1 MRPHAL
7 VKDLHLRTEID
18 AGGMMP
24 TPVSVVV
31 LNFNRREELKI
42 TLTSILAQSHRTLE
56 VIVADNASSDGSVQ
70 MVRNEFP
77 GVRILALPQNIGSRA
92 RRKAAEQATGRYVM
106 MYDDDSGP
114 ATRDDMSQLAFFF
127 DRRPE
132 ISAVCTAIY
141 RTRSGYF
148 ETAGWEHFGV
158 GGDAENGYE
167 GLFVH
172 GSGTA
177 YRRQDLLA
185 SGAFDNELFW
195 GDEEFD
201 AALAIAARGF
211 RIVYL
216 PSIVTNHRAS
226 LINRSK
232 QRYFRGAVRN
242 HILTFH
248 RYFDR
253 AEAFEYS
260 AKEVFYQTALAR
272 LSFPYVW
279 LGFWDAVRILT
290 NGPMKEPRHLPES
303 TRAYLREVRERRYPG
318 VGAWMKLQVAARRS
332 RENRT

>member
-1 MRPHAL
+1 
-7 VKDLHLRTEID
+7 
-18 AGGMMP
+18 MP

-42 TLTSILAQSHRTLE
+42 TLQSVLAQSHQSLD
-56 VIVADNASSDGSVQ
+56 VIVADNASSDGSLQ

-77 GVRILALPQNIGSRA
+77 AVRILALPQNIGSRA
-92 RRKAAEQATGRYVM
+92 RRKAAEQATGQYVM

-114 ATRDDMSQLAFFF
+114 AAPDDLSRVAAFL

-141 RTRSGYF
+141 RTRSRYF
-148 ETAGWEHFGV
+148 ETAGWENFGV
-158 GGDAENGYE
+158 GGDDRNGYE

-177 YRRQDLLA
+177 YRRQHLLA

-232 QRYFRGAVRN
+232 TRYFRSVVRN

-248 RYFDR
+248 RYFDWT
-253 AEAFEYS
+253 EAVEYS
-260 AKEVFYQTALAR
+260 AKEVFYQTVLAR
-272 LSFPYVW
+272 LSFRYVW
-279 LGFWDAVRILT
+279 LGFWDALRILAT
-290 NGPMKEPRHLPES
+290 EPVNEGCRLPES
-303 TRAYLREVRERRYPG
+303 MRAYLREVRERRYPG
-318 VGAWMKLQVAARRS
+318 VRTWVKLQLAARN
-332 RENRT
+332 NRKLGMTAIRQSPA